1 MKLFISIILLM
12 FVCCGMKGQLLV
24 MNKFSLKMMACMA
37 TMMMSLTAQS
47 KTQDF
52 GGRVLDEKGEPMP
65 YVNVV
70 LLSLPDSAFVQGAM
84 TDEQGVFKILTD
96 ISDGLF
102 KVTSVGYQTLYI
114 NAGNDLTIQMKE
126 DTQLLKEVVV
136 KSQMPKTHVKG
147 DAMRTTVAGTIL
159 EKAGTVSDALG
170 KIPSIETERGGSV
183 TVLGRGDA
191 EVYINGRKVQDLNE
205 LSRLRSDQI
214 QHVDVVQNPGA
225 RYKASTKAVVR
236 ITLKKAQGEG
246 FSFQDY
252 FSGIYQYGHTLTN
265 NLDVN
270 YRTGGL
276 DITASLWAGRYG
288 HAKSLQEHELTYFV
302 GPDYIQSNNSQES
315 KSIWKGYSPQLQLNY
330 MVDENHSFGAFYK
343 YDRHPS
349 SDFNSMFFTDNYVN
363 GKYTEHSESRIWQDE
378 SFSKHIFNAYYNG
391 KVGNLGI
398 DLNIDGL
405 FDDTKTPGST
415 TEQTAPASGDTTAPR
430 TIESNTLS
438 GNNFWA
444 TKLILSY
451 PVWKG
456 NLSLG
461 GEYSYNHRTD
471 AYSFTATDYVP
482 VKTTDTEINE
492 KSSAAFLEYGRSFGK
507 VYAQV
512 GLRYEHLTNDYFNF
526 GKKEDEVCRD
536 YGDWFPTAV
545 ISAPVGKAQLSLSY
559 RRDIE
564 RPNYANL
571 TSSTVY
577 VNRYTYQSGNPYLL
591 PTYTH
596 SLVLNA
602 AYKWANLMLNYGR
615 VKDALTMSTEPF
627 PGSEDPLVSLVRP
640 INSWEDY
647 NKFSIQLSARPTIGC
662 WHPMWSFITQLQDF
676 KAPSVRGEND
686 ARISSPEREVTR
698 PSVKSPTANGSIITL
713 NRPWFI
719 LGWQNDIE
727 LPYGFRLNVSAQ
739 WYSKGDYNNFRMT
752 KTRLFTNVGLQ
763 RDFNLKRMGTLTF
776 DLRCS
781 DPFHTNK
788 TDAIVYGYREL
799 TTHNP
804 ARRTFTL
811 DLTWKFNEARSK
823 YRGSGAGE
831 KQKARM

>member
-1 MKLFISIILLM
+1 
-12 FVCCGMKGQLLV
+12 
-24 MNKFSLKMMACMA
+24 
-37 TMMMSLTAQS
+37 MSFA

-52 GGRVLDEKGEPMP
+52 GGRVIDEKGEPMP
-65 YVNVV
+65 FVNVV

-84 TDEQGVFKILTD
+84 SDEQGVFKIVTD
-96 ISDGLF
+96 VNEGLF

-114 NAGNDLTIQMKE
+114 KAGQDLTIQMKE
-126 DTQLLKEVVV
+126 DTQLLSEVVV
-136 KSQMPKTHVKG
+136 KGQLPKTHAKG

-363 GKYTEHSESRIWQDE
+363 GKYMEHSESRIWQDE

-398 DLNIDGL
+398 DFNIDGL

-415 TEQTAPASGDTTAPR
+415 TEQTSPASGDITAPR
-430 TIESNTLS
+430 SIESNTLS

-471 AYSFTATDYVP
+471 AYLFTATDYVP

-492 KSSAAFLEYGRSFGK
+492 KSSAVFLEYGRSFGK

-545 ISAPVGKAQLSLSY
+545 ISAPVGKVQISLSY

-602 AYKWANLMLNYGR
+602 AYKWANLTLNYGR

-627 PGSEDPLVSLVRP
+627 PGSVDPLVSLVRP

-647 NKFSIQLSARPTIGC
+647 NNFSIQLSARPTIGC
-662 WHPMWSFITQLQDF
+662 WHPMWTIITQLQDY
-676 KAPSVRGEND
+676 
-686 ARISSPEREVTR
+686 
-698 PSVKSPTANGSIITL
+698 KSPTADGSTITL
-713 NRPWFI
+713 NHPWFI

-727 LPYGFRLNVSAQ
+727 LPYGFRLNASLQ
-739 WYSKGDYNNFRMT
+739 WNSKGDYNNFRMT
-752 KTRLFTNVGLQ
+752 STRLFTNVGLQ
-763 RDFNLKRMGTLTF
+763 RDLNLKRMGTLTF

-781 DPFHTNK
+781 DIFHTNK
-788 TDAIVYGYREL
+788 TDAIIFGNREL

-804 ARRTFTL
+804 ARRTFVL

>member
-1 MKLFISIILLM
+1 MKRINVRLAVLM
-12 FVCCGMKGQLLV
+12 TA
-24 MNKFSLKMMACMA
+24 MMM
-37 TMMMSLTAQS
+37 TMMSFAE
-47 KTQDF
+47 TQDF

-84 TDEQGVFKILTD
+84 TDDMGVFKIVTD
-96 ISDGLF
+96 VNDGLF

-114 NAGNDLTIQMKE
+114 KAGNALTIQMKE

-136 KSQMPKTHVKG
+136 KGQLPKTHAKG

-170 KIPSIETERGGSV
+170 KIPSLDAERDGGV
-183 TVLGRGDA
+183 KVLGRGDA
-191 EVYINGRKVQDLNE
+191 EVYINGRRVQDMKE

-214 QHVDVVQNPGA
+214 QHVDVIQNPGA
-225 RYKASTKAVVR
+225 RYAASVKAVVR

-246 FSFQDY
+246 FSFQDNAG
-252 FSGIYQYGHTLTN
+252 FIYQYGHTLNN

-270 YRTGGL
+270 FRTGGL
-276 DITASLWAGRYG
+276 DITASLWAGRYN
-288 HAKSLQEHELTYFV
+288 HFKSMQEHELTYFV
-302 GPDYIQSNNSQES
+302 GPDYIKSNTSQES
-315 KSIWKGYSPQLQLNY
+315 QGIWKSWSPQLQVNY
-330 MVDENHSFGAFYK
+330 MVNENHSFGAFYK
-343 YDRHPS
+343 FDRHPS
-349 SDFNSMFFTDNYVN
+349 SDYNGIILTDNYEN
-363 GKYTEHSESRIWQDE
+363 GLFMEHSESRVWQDE
-378 SFSKHIFNAYYNG
+378 TISKHIFNAYYNG
-391 KVGNLGI
+391 KIGQLGI
-398 DLNIDGL
+398 DLNVDGL

-415 TEQTAPASGDTTAPR
+415 TETTKDAIGGSTER
-430 TIESNTLS
+430 SFESSTNS

-471 AYSFTATDYVP
+471 AYTFTSTNYVP

-492 KSSAAFLEYGRSFGK
+492 KSSAVFLEYGRSFGK

-526 GKKEDEVCRD
+526 GKKEDEVCRN

-559 RRDIE
+559 RRDIQ

-647 NKFSIQLSARPTIGC
+647 NQFSIQLSARPVIGC
-662 WHPMWSFITQLQDF
+662 WHPAWSVITQIQDF
-676 KAPSVRGEND
+676 
-686 ARISSPEREVTR
+686 
-698 PSVKSPTANGSIITL
+698 KSPTAVGSTITL
-713 NRPWFI
+713 NHPWFI
-719 LGWQNDIE
+719 IGWQNDIE
-727 LPYGFRLNVSAQ
+727 LPHGFRLNVSAQ

-752 KTRLFTNVGLQ
+752 KPRLFTNVGLQ

>member
-1 MKLFISIILLM
+1 MKRINVRLAVLM
-12 FVCCGMKGQLLV
+12 TA
-24 MNKFSLKMMACMA
+24 MMM
-37 TMMMSLTAQS
+37 TMMSFAE
-47 KTQDF
+47 TQDF

-84 TDEQGVFKILTD
+84 TDEQGVFKIVTNA
-96 ISDGLF
+96 SEGLF
-102 KVTSVGYQTLYI
+102 KVTSVGYETIYVAAD
-114 NAGNDLTIQMKE
+114 NNLTIQMKE

-136 KSQMPKTHVKG
+136 KGQLPKTHAKG

-170 KIPSIETERGGSV
+170 KIPSLEAERDGAV
-183 TVLGRGDA
+183 KVLGRGDA
-191 EVYINGRKVQDLNE
+191 EVYINGRRVQDMKE

-225 RYKASTKAVVR
+225 RYAASVKAVVR

-246 FSFQDY
+246 ISFQDNLG
-252 FSGIYQYGHTLTN
+252 GIYQYGHTLTN

-288 HAKSLQEHELTYFV
+288 HYKSLQEHEMTYYV
-302 GPDYIQSNNSQES
+302 GPDFIESNTSQES
-315 KSIWKGYSPQLQLNY
+315 KGIWKGWSPQLQVNY
-330 MVDENHSFGAFYK
+330 MVTENHSFGAFYK

-349 SDFNSMFFTDNYVN
+349 SDYNGMIFTDNYEN
-363 GKYTEHSESRIWQDE
+363 GQFTEHSESRVWQDE
-378 SFSKHIFNAYYNG
+378 TISKHIFNAYYNG
-391 KVGNLGI
+391 KIGQLGI
-398 DLNIDGL
+398 DLNVDGL

-415 TEQTAPASGDTTAPR
+415 TETTKDAAGGSTER
-430 TIESNTLS
+430 SFESSTNS

-492 KSSAAFLEYGRSFGK
+492 KSSAAFVEYGRSFGK

-564 RPNYANL
+564 RPNYSNL

-602 AYKWANLMLNYGR
+602 AYKWANLTLNYGR
-615 VKDALTMSTEPF
+615 VKDAVTMSTEPF

-647 NKFSIQLSARPTIGC
+647 NQFSIQLSARPTIGC
-662 WHPMWSFITQLQDF
+662 WHPMWTVITQMQDF
-676 KAPSVRGEND
+676 
-686 ARISSPEREVTR
+686 
-698 PSVKSPTANGSIITL
+698 KSPTAYGSTITL
-713 NRPWFI
+713 NHPWFI
-719 LGWQNDIE
+719 IGWQNDIE
-727 LPYGFRLNVSAQ
+727 LPHGFRLNVSAQ
-739 WYSKGDYNNFRMT
+739 WYSKGDYQNFRMT

-804 ARRTFTL
+804 ARRTFVL

>member
-1 MKLFISIILLM
+1 VTNQSQGLLKLS
-12 FVCCGMKGQLLV
+12 
-24 MNKFSLKMMACMA
+24 
-37 TMMMSLTAQS
+37 
-47 KTQDF
+47 
-52 GGRVLDEKGEPMP
+52 
-65 YVNVV
+65 
-70 LLSLPDSAFVQGAM
+70 
-84 TDEQGVFKILTD
+84 
-96 ISDGLF
+96 
-102 KVTSVGYQTLYI
+102 SVGYETLYLEYKAA
-114 NAGNDLTIQMKE
+114 NGLTIQMKE
-126 DTQLLKEVVV
+126 DTKMLTEVVV
-136 KSQMPKTHVKG
+136 KGQLPKTHVKG
-147 DAMRTTVAGTIL
+147 DAMRTTIAGTIL
-159 EKAGTVSDALG
+159 ENAGTVSDALG
-170 KIPSIETERGGSV
+170 KIPSLETERGGSV
-183 TVLGRGDA
+183 KVLGRGEA
-191 EVYINGRKVQDLNE
+191 EVYINGRRVQDLNE

-214 QHVDVVQNPGA
+214 QHIDVVQNPGA
-225 RYKASTKAVVR
+225 RYAASTKAVVR

-252 FSGIYQYGHTLTN
+252 VDGMYQYGHTLTN

-288 HAKSLQEHELTYFV
+288 HYKSMQEHELTYFV
-302 GPDYIQSNNSQES
+302 GPDYIESNTSQES
-315 KSIWKGYSPQLQLNY
+315 KGIWKGWSPQLQLNY
-330 MVDENHSFGAFYK
+330 MVNENHSFGAFYK

-349 SDFNSMFFTDNYVN
+349 SDYNGMIFTDNYEN
-363 GKYTEHSESRIWQDE
+363 GQFTEHSESRVWQDE
-378 SFSKHIFNAYYNG
+378 TISKHIFNAYYNG
-391 KVGNLGI
+391 KIGQLGI
-398 DLNIDGL
+398 DLNVDGL

-415 TEQTAPASGDTTAPR
+415 TETTKDATGGTTQRSFESGT
-430 TIESNTLS
+430 NS

-444 TKLILSY
+444 SKLIFSY

-456 NLSLG
+456 NLSVG

-492 KSSAAFLEYGRSFGK
+492 KSSAAFVEYGRSFGK
-507 VYAQV
+507 VFAQV

-545 ISAPVGKAQLSLSY
+545 ISAPIGKAQLSFSY
-559 RRDIE
+559 RRDIQ

-596 SLVLNA
+596 SLVFNA
-602 AYKWANLMLNYGR
+602 AYKWANLALNYGR

-647 NKFSIQLSARPTIGC
+647 NQFSFQVSARPVIGC
-662 WHPMWSFITQLQDF
+662 WHPMWTVITQLQDF
-676 KAPSVRGEND
+676 K
-686 ARISSPEREVTR
+686 
-698 PSVKSPTANGSIITL
+698 SPTVNGSTITL
-713 NRPWFI
+713 NHPWFI
-719 LGWQNDIE
+719 IGWQNDIE
-727 LPYGFRLNVSAQ
+727 LPQGFRLNVSAQ

-804 ARRTFTL
+804 ARRTFVL
-811 DLTWKFNEARSK
+811 DITWKFNEARSK